1 MSLSD
6 TQNYTSHKRHLITNF
21 EQGYISL
28 QLNSTIYFF
37 RVTLKMSF
45 VRNQYF
51 NKVMCGRLCL
61 QFINMEFCQ

>member
-45 VRNQYF
+45 LF
-51 NKVMCGRLCL
+51 A
-61 QFINMEFCQ
+61 INISTK